1 MRAARRARGWGSW
14 LRLVISDPGARR
26 VVRLVALDEVMPVH
40 ASVTDA
46 VAAAARQASA
56 ALGGD

>member
-1 MRAARRARGWGSW
+1 
-14 LRLVISDPGARR
+14 
-26 VVRLVALDEVMPVH
+26 LVALDEVMPVH